1 MAKNEKSAKNYAN
14 HAPMGWA
21 AFVAFIGAFMYFAR
35 NANDFVEFVNAF
47 VQALVWPGILVY
59 NVLKLLAA

>member
-1 MAKNEKSAKNYAN
+1 MVKSDKVSKNYAS

-21 AFVAFIGAFMYFAR
+21 AFVAFIGAFVYFAR
-35 NANDFVEFVNAF
+35 DAHDFVAYVNAF

-59 NVLKLLAA
+59 NVLKLLHA